1 MSLYIAIVTDAGFP
15 FELVYCLR
23 PMLSG
28 STNVAKRLDVIV
40 YPGNIRRVIG
50 HARAECATSIRFQ
63 LITADVVRG
72 QPYPPHHPVVF
83 VLQSLLP
90 SSIQFRIPIHPPNVR
105 LRVRLDDNIRRATA
119 LLDTNNKRRSLSSIW
134 STLLSNT
141 KTGHLYNKGM
151 DYVGGGVFRRR

>member
-1 MSLYIAIVTDAGFP
+1 
-15 FELVYCLR
+15 
-23 PMLSG
+23 MLSG

-72 QPYPPHHPVVF
+72 QPPPHRSPLPAVF

-90 SSIQFRIPIHPPNVR
+90 SSIQFRIPIHPSNVR
-105 LRVRLDDNIRRATA
+105 LRVRLDDDIRRTA
-119 LLDTNNKRRSLSSIW
+119 LLGTNNKLGSLSFIRW
-134 STLLSNT
+134 VLLSYIT
-141 KTGHLYNKGM
+141 KEFVTRTGIVLK
-151 DYVGGGVFRRR
+151 VGNRIFRGQISSDGCSQLRRFMLN

>member
-1 MSLYIAIVTDAGFP
+1 
-15 FELVYCLR
+15 
-23 PMLSG
+23 MLSG

-72 QPYPPHHPVVF
+72 QPPPHRSPLPAVF

-90 SSIQFRIPIHPPNVR
+90 SSIQFRIPIHPSNVR
-105 LRVRLDDNIRRATA
+105 LRVRLDDDIRRTA
-119 LLDTNNKRRSLSSIW
+119 LLGTNNKLGSLSFIRW
-134 STLLSNT
+134 VLLSYIT
-141 KTGHLYNKGM
+141 KEFVTRTGIVLK
-151 DYVGGGVFRRR
+151 VGNRIFWGQISSDGCSQLRRFMLN

>member
-1 MSLYIAIVTDAGFP
+1 MCRLDFRTSQIVKCEIFLG
-15 FELVYCLR
+15 LR

-72 QPYPPHHPVVF
+72 QPPPPQHTSSPTVF

-90 SSIQFRIPIHPPNVR
+90 SSIQFRIPIHPSNVR
-105 LRVRLDDNIRRATA
+105 HRVRLDDDIRRTA
-119 LLDTNNKRRSLSSIW
+119 LLGTNNKPGSLSFI
-134 STLLSNT
+134 
-141 KTGHLYNKGM
+141 
-151 DYVGGGVFRRR
+151 R